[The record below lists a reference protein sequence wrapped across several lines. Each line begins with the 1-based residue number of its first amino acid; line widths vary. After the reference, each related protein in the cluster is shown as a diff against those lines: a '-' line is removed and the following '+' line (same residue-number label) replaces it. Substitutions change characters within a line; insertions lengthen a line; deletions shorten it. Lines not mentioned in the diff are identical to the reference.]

1 MIFRVII
8 FLLAF
13 VIATPTVSAASTN
26 VKTLKEQKSQA
37 DRQVANTNKKLKAA
51 QREAKKSLSALN
63 EISAEIKTRNRVI
76 NKLNNEISRL
86 RREENALTREI
97 ELAEKEI
104 KAKKEDYAKS
114 MQSLYRKNSGQDI
127 FIFLFSAN
135 SFKQAMRRARYL
147 KEFSAWRKTQALEI
161 TEHQQQ
167 LEKKREELRAL
178 RDEKNKIVS
187 QRTNE
192 ANKLKT
198 QEQKQ
203 KQIVNKAKKNE
214 KALRK
219 ELEKQKKQA
228 AELNRKI
235 EQLIAEEARRSSSSS
250 SSSSSTSGAY
260 SGYKMTKDEQKLAA
274 NFEQNKGKL
283 PMPLS
288 GKYKIV
294 GHYGTQQHS
303 ELKYVQVNNS
313 GIVIKTTPGTS
324 ARSVFDG
331 EVTRIFVMPGYNSC
345 VIVRHGNYLTIYSNL
360 KEVYVKTGDKV
371 KTRQAIGKIYSDPED
386 DNATLLHFQIWKE
399 TNKLNPET
407 WLGD

>member
-26 VKTLKEQKSQA
+26 VKTLKEQKSKA
-37 DRQVANTNKKLKAA
+37 DKQVANTNKKLKAA

-63 EISAEIKTRNRVI
+63 EISAEIKTQNRAI

-104 KAKKEDYAKS
+104 KAKKDDYAKS

-161 TEHQQQ
+161 TEHQQK
-167 LEKKREELRAL
+167 LEKKREELREL
-178 RDEKNKIVS
+178 REEKNKIVL
-187 QRTNE
+187 QRTTE
-192 ANKLKT
+192 TNKLKT

-250 SSSSSTSGAY
+250 SSAGGSY
-260 SGYKMTKDEQKLAA
+260 SGYKMTKDEQKLAT

-313 GIVIKTTPGTS
+313 GIVIKTIPGTS

-331 EVTRIFVMPGYNSC
+331 VVTRIFVMPGYNSC

-371 KTRQAIGKIYSDPED
+371 KTRQAIGKIYSDIED